1 MEGAWEMEP
10 ITLGAI
16 ATVCSIVFGFVGYQ
30 RGVKKQCN
38 DEGLQNGELKA
49 DIRYIRS
56 GVDDIKI
63 DMKATEKRVG
73 ELSERVIRVE
83 ESSKQ
88 AHKRIDELKGDCK

>member
-1 MEGAWEMEP
+1 MATENLAL
-10 ITLGAI
+10 LGAI
-16 ATVCSIVFGFVGYQ
+16 GTVSSILFAYVGFQ
-30 RGVKKQCN
+30 RGVKKQCA

-73 ELSERVIRVE
+73 DLSERVIRVE